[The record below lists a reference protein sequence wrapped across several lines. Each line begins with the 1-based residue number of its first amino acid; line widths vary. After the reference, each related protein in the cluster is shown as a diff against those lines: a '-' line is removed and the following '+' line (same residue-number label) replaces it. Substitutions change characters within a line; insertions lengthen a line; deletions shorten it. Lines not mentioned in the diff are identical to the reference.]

1 MGQHADDILNRALQQ
16 IRNACT
22 DQGILAGIID
32 ADNYRRIW
40 ARDGIVGGLAGILS
54 DDRTIIDGLGNTLS
68 TLWNARDQKLGTIP
82 SNVDPNND
90 QASFGSLVG
99 RVDATTWFLVGA
111 AQYIMQSKDFSG
123 LEFLQ
128 KDIKKEF
135 KLLSAWEFNG
145 KHLIYTPMSGNWA
158 DEYPYHGYLLYDNLL
173 YFWAASLWGDLLN
186 NHELKLKAHNIKTAI
201 TINFWMTPDLLPKAY
216 HKGLYERN
224 LEDQPPYF
232 ICGFHPGGIFKRFD
246 AAGNALALILGFY
259 SKEQLAALQDYLA
272 SLWSQESLAGFI
284 PAFWPTIDEH
294 DEDWTAIATNYNYQF
309 KNQPHHFHNGGI
321 WPVWMGLTAL
331 GLRMNGLI
339 SEADKIQD
347 RYKAFLVSEDFA
359 FSEYIESQFFIGKG
373 QKPLTYSASGYVF
386 CSCKHFSNLVTK
398 K

>member
-1 MGQHADDILNRALQQ
+1 MGQHANDILYRALHQ

-22 DQGILAGIID
+22 DQGILAGTID

-54 DDRTIIDGLGNTLS
+54 GDKIIIEGLGNTLS

-82 SNVDPNND
+82 SNVDPSGE
-90 QASFGSLVG
+90 QVSFGSLVG

-111 AQYIMQSKDFSG
+111 AQYIIQSNDLSG

-135 KLLSAWEFNG
+135 QLLRAWEFNG

-173 YFWAASLWGDLLN
+173 YFWATSLWGELLN
-186 NHELKLKAHNIKTAI
+186 DHELKLKAHNIKTAI
-201 TINFWMTPDLLPKAY
+201 LINFWMTPDLLSKAY

-232 ICGFHPGGIFKRFD
+232 ISGFHPGGIFKRFD
-246 AAGNALALILGFY
+246 AAGNALALMLGFF
-259 SKEQLAALQDYLA
+259 SKDQL
-272 SLWSQESLAGFI
+272 SLFQKFLTELWTIEEFSGFI
-284 PAFWPTIDEH
+284 PAFWPIIDQH
-294 DEDWTAIATNYNYQF
+294 DEDWPAIAHNYNYQF

-331 GLRMNGLI
+331 GLRMNGLTA
-339 SEADKIQD
+339 EADTIKE
-347 RYKAFLVSEDFA
+347 RYEAFLIAEDFA
-359 FSEYIESQFFIGKG
+359 FSEYIDSQSFTGKG
-373 QKPLTYSASGYVF
+373 QKPLTYSASGFVF
-386 CSCKHFSNLVTK
+386 CSSSHFSNLITK
-398 K
+398 